1 MHRSKGDGEVAL
13 RIKDRDRAVSI
24 AIKASRIDRDLSQ
37 NQIAQSMGW
46 SSEVISN
53 IEKTRRNVTVSEL
66 IAIAEA
72 MGEDPEEIFRR
83 ILQWRRRR
91 PRSATK
97 GATARSAYD

>member
-1 MHRSKGDGEVAL
+1 MYRSKGDGEVAL
-13 RIKDRDRAVSI
+13 RIKARDRAVSI
-24 AIKASRIDRDLSQ
+24 TIKASRIDRDLSQ

-66 IAIAEA
+66 IALAEA

-83 ILQWRRRR
+83 ILQWRR

-97 GATARSAYD
+97 GATARSAYE